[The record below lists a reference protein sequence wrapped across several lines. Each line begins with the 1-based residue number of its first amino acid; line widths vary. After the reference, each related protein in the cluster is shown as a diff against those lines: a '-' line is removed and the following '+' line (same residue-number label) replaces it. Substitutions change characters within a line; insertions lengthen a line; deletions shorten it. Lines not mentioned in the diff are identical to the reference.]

1 MGSVQLFLGESPV
14 SELGSQPNR
23 GNHAASSPDRTRWR
37 NDLCGHDNCDHRHIC
52 LLAVT
57 SSSADRQYFRVGPGC
72 RVETHKDGT
81 MTDTATTNSSAAS
94 QFATYHERRELSVVQ
109 PKGSLA
115 LVNTQWIDSEQTI
128 WGVPGTWAP
137 LAPGES
143 GLLLTAEATD
153 GIAVD
158 GAPVDG
164 SVVVRGKDSDVPSE
178 ITFSETVSGF
188 VIASEE
194 GTYALR
200 VWDAHSEG
208 IEEFGSIDVFPYDP
222 DWVITATF
230 TEIPGGTTVGIEHLK
245 DDGKTRELAVPG
257 EVTFSKDGQDYNLA
271 AFKAGRALQ
280 LVFSDSTSGDST
292 YSVGRFLFI
301 APKADGTIELDFNRA
316 VLPPCA
322 FSYAFNCPM
331 PPQQNR
337 FSVPIEAGEKQVLKK
352 DGSLL
357 HE

>member
-1 MGSVQLFLGESPV
+1 
-14 SELGSQPNR
+14 
-23 GNHAASSPDRTRWR
+23 
-37 NDLCGHDNCDHRHIC
+37 
-52 LLAVT
+52 
-57 SSSADRQYFRVGPGC
+57 
-72 RVETHKDGT
+72 
-81 MTDTATTNSSAAS
+81 MTDIATADPETA
-94 QFATYHERRELSVVQ
+94 FATYHQRRELSVVQ

-137 LAPGES
+137 LPAGES
-143 GLLLTAEATD
+143 GLLLTATAAD
-153 GIAVD
+153 GISVD
-158 GAPVDG
+158 GALVDG
-164 SVVVRGKDSDVPSE
+164 SAVVRGKDAEEPSE
-178 ITFSETVSGF
+178 ITFSDTVSGF

-200 VWDAHSEG
+200 VWDADSEG
-208 IEEFGSIDVFPYDP
+208 IQEFGSIDVFPYDP
-222 DWVITATF
+222 SWVITGTF
-230 TEIPGGTTVGIEHLK
+230 TEIPGGTTVGFEHLK

-257 EVTFSKDGQDYNLA
+257 EITFTRDGVDYNLA

-331 PPQQNR
+331 PPKQNR
-337 FSVPIEAGEKQVLKK
+337 FGVPIEAGEKQVLKK

-357 HE
+357 HEE

>member
-1 MGSVQLFLGESPV
+1 
-14 SELGSQPNR
+14 
-23 GNHAASSPDRTRWR
+23 
-37 NDLCGHDNCDHRHIC
+37 
-52 LLAVT
+52 
-57 SSSADRQYFRVGPGC
+57 
-72 RVETHKDGT
+72 
-81 MTDTATTNSSAAS
+81 MTDTATTMSTPES
-94 QFATYHERRELSVVQ
+94 QFATYHARRELSVVQ

-137 LAPGES
+137 LPAGES
-143 GLLLTAEATD
+143 GLLLTATASD
-153 GIAVD
+153 GISVD
-158 GAPVDG
+158 GALVDG
-164 SVVVRGKDSDVPSE
+164 TAVVRGKDAETPSE
-178 ITFSETVSGF
+178 IVFSENVTGF

-200 VWDAHSEG
+200 VWDANSEG
-208 IEEFGSIDVFPYDP
+208 IQEFGSISAFDYDP
-222 DWVITATF
+222 TWVISAKF
-230 TEIPGGTTVGIEHLK
+230 TENPAGTTLGFEHLK
-245 DDGKTRELAVPG
+245 DDGKTRDMPVPG
-257 EVTFSKDGQDYNLA
+257 EITFSKDGVDYNLA
-271 AFKAGRALQ
+271 AFKSGRALQ
-280 LVFSDSTSGDST
+280 LVFSDATSGDST

-331 PPQQNR
+331 PPKQNR
-337 FSVPIEAGEKQVLKK
+337 FTVAIQAGEKQVLKK